1 MIRFCGM
8 MPSDE
13 IEREERFKDS
23 NDFKITI
30 QAGPNGW
37 TILYADGG
45 SMYLDESIGTEEN
58 FNKAYEEATNVLG
71 KLTKVEDEEAVEVA
85 EED

>member
-1 MIRFCGM
+1 MKRFCGM

-23 NDFKITI
+23 DDFKITI

-37 TILYADGG
+37 AILYDEG
-45 SMYLDESIGTEEN
+45 SMYLDKSIGTEEN
-58 FNKAYEEATNVLG
+58 FNKAYEVATNVLG

>member
-1 MIRFCGM
+1 M
-8 MPSDE
+8 D
-13 IEREERFKDS
+13 EREERFKDS

-37 TILYADGG
+37 AILYADGG